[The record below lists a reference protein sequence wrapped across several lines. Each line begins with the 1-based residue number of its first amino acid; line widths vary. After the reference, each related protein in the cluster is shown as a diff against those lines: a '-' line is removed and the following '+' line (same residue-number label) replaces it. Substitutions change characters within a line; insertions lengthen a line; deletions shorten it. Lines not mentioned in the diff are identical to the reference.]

1 MGDEPS
7 APGYMLLYGLLM
19 TLLMTFFI
27 LLVSMGTQE
36 PNKKMNTVITSIKSA
51 FGAFGTGGAGILEGG
66 GAIITKPDVAQTR
79 IMRILKRLKLED
91 LQGIEFTSE
100 PQKPGQPVNVS
111 YDALGRIHICFD
123 ESMFFTSDK
132 GDLSAK
138 AKLFLQ
144 RMLALY
150 FDTPYGITI
159 VGYAGGFGGDKDWEV
174 AYWRAFSVMQYLHRQ
189 GVPFVHLYP
198 EGRRDDSLNKAV
210 KIDIVLRAKEVLG
223 RS

>member
-36 PNKKMNTVITSIKSA
+36 QNKKMNTVITSIKSA
-51 FGAFGTGGAGILEGG
+51 FGAFGEGGAGILEGG
-66 GAIITKPDVAQTR
+66 GAIISKPDVAQ
-79 IMRILKRLKLED
+79 MRILRILKNLKLED
-91 LQGIEFTSE
+91 LQGIEFTDE
-100 PQKPGQPVNVS
+100 PQKPGQPIKVS
-111 YDALGRIHICFD
+111 YDSLGRIHISFP
-123 ESMFFTSDK
+123 EKLFFNNKDDISE
-132 GDLSAK
+132 K

-159 VGYAGGFGGDKDWEV
+159 AGYAGGFGSEKDWIEGFYQ
-174 AYWRAFSVMQYLHRQ
+174 ALKVMRYLHEQ

-198 EGRRDDSLNKAV
+198 EGH
-210 KIDIVLRAKEVLG
+210 IDKKLKGMVRIEIILRAKEVLE